1 MGILL
6 NLTKEYFGET
16 EREED
21 KIILTKDTLLD
32 YVVRHD
38 FTDMNGKRHPRGFFI
53 PSGNGDILS
62 LLIDEIFEQK
72 DSECDLNMIDV
83 SNIKDFAGL
92 FSSMDFNGDIS
103 GWDVSSAED
112 MRKMFYLSSFNGNI
126 SRWKV
131 ENVSDFESMFKHS
144 AFDGNIEDWKVND
157 KANIYDMF
165 WGAPIEKHRPIW
177 WWERMGV
184 KQPKKK
190 S

>member
-21 KIILTKDTLLD
+21 KIILSKDTLD

-92 FSSMDFNGDIS
+92 FSSIGFNGDIS
-103 GWDVSSAED
+103 GWDVSSAKD
-112 MRKMFYLSSFNGNI
+112 MRKMFYFSSFNGNI
-126 SRWKV
+126 SGWNVKNV
-131 ENVSDFESMFKHS
+131 ENFEMMFQYSD
-144 AFDGNIEDWKVND
+144 FDGNLEEWKVKKD
-157 KANIYDMF
+157 ANIENMF
-165 WGAPIEKHRPIW
+165 SGAPIETHRPRW
-177 WWERMGV
+177 WWERHGV
-184 KQPKKK
+184 KVPRKK
-190 S
+190 

>member
-92 FSSMDFNGDIS
+92 FSSINFNGDIS
-103 GWDVSSAED
+103 GWDVSSAKD
-112 MRKMFYLSSFNGNI
+112 MRKMFYFSSFNGNI
-126 SRWKV
+126 SGWNVKNV
-131 ENVSDFESMFKHS
+131 EDFEMMFQYS
-144 AFDGNIEDWKVND
+144 DFDGNLEEWKVKKD
-157 KANIYDMF
+157 ANIENMF
-165 WGAPIEKHRPIW
+165 SDAPIERHRPRW
-177 WWERMGV
+177 WWKRHGV
-184 KQPKKK
+184 KVPRKK
-190 S
+190 